1 MFAILFANIQ
11 LLNTLANALNFL
23 NARCYTVIWGFPG
36 GSEVKVSA
44 CNAGDLSLIP
54 GSGRSP
60 GEGNGNPLQYSCP
73 ENPMDGGAWWA
84 TVHGVAKSWT

>member
-44 CNAGDLSLIP
+44 CNAGDLGSIP
-54 GSGRSP
+54 GSGRGCSRLVEIKDNL
-60 GEGNGNPLQYSCP
+60 GFLSLGNW
-73 ENPMDGGAWWA
+73 D
-84 TVHGVAKSWT
+84 K